1 MQITP
6 QTTFAELEA
15 HPGIGP
21 IVPYFCYPVYGT
33 RVRPDQRLADAPMP
47 DSPWGPAEV
56 TDAAARLGEI
66 TEGGEKALY
75 SVYPEEETAADPDKA
90 CVKLVYF
97 PAPGSRRFV
106 ILCAGGAFQ
115 RVCSLWESMPVAAEL
130 NRRGVAV
137 FCLTY
142 RVNETPLFPKPLDDL
157 AAAVAFVRAHADG
170 FGLDADRY
178 AVGGFSA
185 GGYVAAAWG
194 VPALGYEKYGQPK
207 PEMLI
212 PVYPLAM
219 LAKTYEN
226 ANGWRVAMFDML
238 FGPGH
243 TQADADKYDVYTQ
256 VDENY
261 PPAYFVHAK
270 DDPGVPVENSVKMH
284 EKLRKLGIPA
294 GLDLA
299 EHGSH
304 GFGRG
309 DLTDAAGW
317 PGRMLEFWYE
327 QNKKESGEYGGTSS
341 VVITG
346 T

>member
-1 MQITP
+1 MLITEN
-6 QTTFAELEA
+6 TTFAELEA

-33 RVRPDQRLADAPMP
+33 RITPAQRLADAPMP
-47 DSPWGPAEV
+47 DSPWGPDEV
-56 TDAAARLGEI
+56 TDAARRLAAI
-66 TEGGEKALY
+66 TESGEKALY
-75 SVYPEEETAADPDKA
+75 PVYTGEETAAEPDKA
-90 CVKLVYF
+90 CVNLVYF
-97 PAPGSRRFV
+97 PAPGSRRWV
-106 ILCAGGAFQ
+106 ILCAGGAFM

-130 NRRGVAV
+130 NRRGIAV

-142 RVNETPLFPKPLDDL
+142 RVNETPLFPKPMDDL
-157 AAAVAFVRAHADG
+157 GAAVAFVRAHADA

-194 VPALGYEKYGQPK
+194 VPGLGYQKYGQPK

-219 LAKTYEN
+219 LAKTYSQ
-226 ANGWRVAMFDML
+226 ATDWRRLMFDML

-243 TQADADKYDVYTQ
+243 TQADADRFDVYTQ
-256 VDENY
+256 VDANY

-270 DDPGVPVENSVKMH
+270 DDPAVPVENSLAMH
-284 EKLRKLGIPA
+284 EKLQKLGIPT

-309 DLTDAAGW
+309 DLTGAAGW
-317 PGRMLEFWYE
+317 PERMVAFWD
-327 QNKKESGEYGGTSS
+327 GLTR
-341 VVITG
+341 
-346 T
+346 